1 MNMISFDRTNS
12 ALKIDQMGQ
21 TIIADTWFFNR
32 FSNAMNEIQND
43 NQLDRVLASD
53 YVVGDSAFERRKR
66 AIGDIAKLSIAWEA
80 SIKFK
85 WNDIVNN
92 NSYRRGM
99 LMGIDIRVITLKQF
113 QNRCRGNAN
122 TAGNLID
129 EISGMELSPDNWSV
143 DRCVNGIVFG
153 VSGCYHDSQM
163 LITHQR
169 INDFKEGG
177 GRKIFASIE
186 TLDLEKQR
194 LGIAEDD
201 QCRATVLNLR
211 CYLDPIRL
219 FRASHHYRVNM
230 DRLGDARV

>member
-1 MNMISFDRTNS
+1 MFIVIPLVFV
-12 ALKIDQMGQ
+12 
-21 TIIADTWFFNR
+21 
-32 FSNAMNEIQND
+32 SN
-43 NQLDRVLASD
+43 V
-53 YVVGDSAFERRKR
+53 
-66 AIGDIAKLSIAWEA
+66 
-80 SIKFK
+80 
-85 WNDIVNN
+85 
-92 NSYRRGM
+92 
-99 LMGIDIRVITLKQF
+99 QF

-143 DRCVNGIVFG
+143 DRCVNSIVFG

-201 QCRATVLNLR
+201 QRRATVLILR
-211 CYLDPIRL
+211 SYLDPIKV
-219 FRASHHYRVNM
+219 FRAGPEYRANM
-230 DRLGDARV
+230 DRLRAAGV